1 MILGVGSD
9 LANISRIEETI
20 SIFGE
25 RFLKRS
31 FAPVEYAEIKRRQAI
46 SQKEYACTLAKRF
59 AAKEAFAKALG
70 TGFREGVF
78 MKDIAI
84 VHQKSG
90 KPQLKI
96 YGGAFKHLQK
106 LCKGKDYN
114 LQVSMSDDYPWAQAF
129 VIIELI

>member
-1 MILGVGSD
+1 MIVGVGSD
-9 LANISRIEETI
+9 LANINRIEETI

-31 FAPVEYAEIKRRQAI
+31 FAPVEFKEIRKRQAI
-46 SQKEYACTLAKRF
+46 SNKEYACSL
-59 AAKEAFAKALG
+59 
-70 TGFREGVF
+70 F
-78 MKDIAI
+78 MKDIAV

-96 YGGAFKHLQK
+96 YGGALKHLQK
-106 LCKGKDYN
+106 LAGSKEVN
-114 LQVSMSDDYPWAQAF
+114 VQVSMSDDYPWAQAF

>member
-1 MILGVGSD
+1 MIVGVGSD
-9 LANISRIEETI
+9 LANINRIEETI
-20 SIFGE
+20 SIC
-25 RFLKRS
+25 S
-31 FAPVEYAEIKRRQAI
+31 
-46 SQKEYACTLAKRF
+46 LAKRF

-78 MKDIAI
+78 MKDIAV

-96 YGGAFKHLQK
+96 YGGALKHLQK
-106 LCKGKDYN
+106 LAGSKEVN
-114 LQVSMSDDYPWAQAF
+114 VQVSMSDDYPWAQAF